1 MRKKKKEKKKE
12 AHGRHN
18 LLHPAGAL
26 PVGPRHTAP
35 PRPQRHVWS
44 LGCTIWEAVRCSV
57 TWTSSPLQTSA
68 WSLDVYAGGGCCRTL
83 PGTQYPSLFWGVV
96 PFVPAHTNPRRRGS
110 VIGRFAAEAAETRRR
125 CSHGSLMQ
133 LALASLK
140 TGTNSTD
147 RNWTVPAL
155 CVSLPCNRCPVHG
168 VSLCVGACLIPPIL
182 AIRVS
187 LLERCWCNDVAGRI
201 GIAELRDE
209 TAEWR
214 RRHAF
219 AVPS

>member
-1 MRKKKKEKKKE
+1 MIFFPQAGETPDPRKWLI
-12 AHGRHN
+12 RY
-18 LLHPAGAL
+18 L
-26 PVGPRHTAP
+26 R
-35 PRPQRHVWS
+35 
-44 LGCTIWEAVRCSV
+44 
-57 TWTSSPLQTSA
+57 
-68 WSLDVYAGGGCCRTL
+68 GGGHRYGVDPPLGGDREGVAAVEPSREPNTL
-83 PGTQYPSLFWGVV
+83 LYKLFWGVV